1 MHSQLPS
8 ISAHRLRKT
17 NIYRLF
23 KGKSQGKRS
32 CPRHW
37 REWRDNIKNWRKIDR
52 LRRRRITLT
61 LGLPW
66 LCLSVNCD
74 VTTVVRM
81 VTIPPLIWYFAS
93 DVTTLVSIIRVHNND
108 ACCSLPEAKQ
118 LTWLCQWHLGFQSYD
133 TICVVCDVT
142 FAESVRT
149 MSVRPNKNHF
159 IWSPH

>member
-23 KGKSQGKRS
+23 EGKSQGKRS

-52 LRRRRITLT
+52 LRRRRITVR
-61 LGLPW
+61 LPW

-81 VTIPPLIWYFAS
+81 VTIPPLIWNFAR

-108 ACCSLPEAKQ
+108 ACRRLPEAKQ
-118 LTWLCQWHLGFQSYD
+118 LMWLCQSVTWVSRVTTQYAL
-133 TICVVCDVT
+133 CDVT
-142 FAESVRT
+142 FAESVHI

-159 IWSPH
+159 VRSPH